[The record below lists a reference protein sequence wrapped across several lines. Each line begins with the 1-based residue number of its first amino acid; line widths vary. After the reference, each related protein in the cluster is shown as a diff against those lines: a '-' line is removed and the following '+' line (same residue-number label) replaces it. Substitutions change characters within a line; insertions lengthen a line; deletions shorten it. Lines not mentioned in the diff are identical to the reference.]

1 MSQNNGSL
9 KVNDPFEDF
18 SCYLASERNLALSTQ
33 EGYSRDVSAFLN
45 YLKDLRGEKL
55 GDASE
60 DSLIG
65 YLASLKAKNL
75 KESTVFRALMAIKV
89 FFRFL
94 KREGY
99 IASNI
104 TDLIDSPKL
113 WQLVPAILTVSEV
126 TRLLKAPDQNDEEG
140 SRDRAVL
147 ELLYGSGLRVSEAVQ
162 LDIYD
167 VDDSFVKVKGKGR
180 KERVVP
186 VSREAILA
194 VDAYLLNH
202 RSNYES
208 ESNQALFVTS
218 KGKRVDRFLIWR
230 RIKEYCKEA
239 GIEKNIHPHTLRHS
253 FATHLLDGG
262 ADLRVI
268 QEMMGHSSIASTDR
282 YMQVSTQ
289 HLSEAFLNFHPRYQ
303 SE

>member
-1 MSQNNGSL
+1 MNNRPLSPKL
-9 KVNDPFEDF
+9 RDPFEDF
-18 SCYLASERNLALSTQ
+18 CCYLASERNLALSTQ
-33 EGYSRDVSAFLN
+33 EGYGRDVSLFLRH
-45 YLKDLRGEKL
+45 LKDVREEKL
-55 GDASE
+55 ESASE
-60 DSLIG
+60 ESLIG
-65 YLASLKAKNL
+65 YLAFLKSKNL
-75 KESTVFRALMAIKV
+75 KESTIFRAFMAIKV

-99 IASNI
+99 VASNI
-104 TDLIDSPKL
+104 TELIDSPKL
-113 WQLVPAILTVSEV
+113 WQLLPAILTVSEV
-126 TRLLKAPDQNDEEG
+126 TKLLNTPDSDEEEG
-140 SRDRAVL
+140 SRDRAIL

-167 VDDSFVKVKGKGR
+167 VDDAFVKVKGKGR

-186 VSREAILA
+186 IGRKALSAI
-194 VDAYLLNH
+194 DSYLLHH

-208 ESNQALFVTS
+208 SSNQALFVTS
-218 KGKRVDRFLIWR
+218 KGKRVDRFLVWR
-230 RIKEYCKEA
+230 KVKEYCKEA

-289 HLSEAFLNFHPRYQ
+289 HLSAAFLNFHPRY
-303 SE
+303 